1 MSNQSMRTGA
11 KKQVFNASSP
21 GFIYTLV
28 VAFLTIFAAAGVQF
42 PDKAGELANDIATTL
57 SASGFYA
64 IIGVIVASVAFPI
77 WNAIQKKTLSF
88 AGVFNSTLTWI
99 ALGNAL
105 FAAIAL
111 TGFTLPDGTI
121 EQLVMAISVKDW
133 GAIIS
138 MLVTTIIPAIVRF
151 IKDKNAPVVGA

>member
-1 MSNQSMRTGA
+1 M
-11 KKQVFNASSP
+11 SSP
-21 GFIYTLV
+21 GFIYTIV
-28 VAFLTIFAAAGVQF
+28 VAFLTIFAASGVQF
-42 PDKAGELANDIATTL
+42 PDKTADLANEVTTL
-57 SASGFYA
+57 LSSSGFYS

-88 AGVFNSTLTWI
+88 KGVFSSTLTWVAI
-99 ALGNAL
+99 GNAV

-121 EQLVMAISVKDW
+121 EQLVVAISVKDW

-138 MLVTTIIPAIVRF
+138 MLFTTIVPAIVRL
-151 IKDKNAPVVGA
+151 IKDKNAPAVAG